1 MPLSDQNAVALIV
14 LSAVRDP
21 VEVINGVLRRA
32 GHAAHCTWIPAL
44 RDLGDALT
52 QLNPDLILQYEPT
65 SAELVAAITVRDQFA
80 AAVPLV
86 VVEDS
91 VTEARIADGMLN
103 GARDVVAAAST
114 GHLQAVISRELRSHR
129 MERALDSTLRMAR
142 DARRQLASVL
152 EHSNDA
158 IAQVQ
163 EGILVDAN
171 SSWLE
176 LVGYELPAVV
186 GQPIMDLFDEATHAP
201 LKGALAACLQGRW
214 TNHPLSALIRFAD
227 GTHRQFDLMLAAGEH
242 DGDPCVQLI
251 IAARKNDARKLE
263 EELADAVRRDPS
275 TGLLYRTPMLT
286 AITERLA
293 TPARA
298 GVRYFAVIKP
308 DKFATVV
315 RDVGLFASEDV
326 LSAFAQQLRDGLHPN
341 EVIGRL
347 GGTSVLVLLER
358 GNIHDIEAWGAQQVS
373 RIARHVVQVGEKSLS
388 ITCSV
393 GLTHAPNVAGQQH
406 GGAAQAAADAAIAEA
421 RDACAKAQDRG
432 GNQVALSAKADTDNR
447 LKGYDQVWVKHI
459 KAALM
464 ENRFR
469 LVQQPIA
476 SLQGGDRTMF
486 DVLLRML
493 DPNGTEVLPGEFM
506 PAAERNDLQK
516 NIDRWVVGAS
526 LAFAAQRKPDCLF
539 VRLSH
544 ETLKD
549 DSFVSWVD
557 KQIRASGADPQRLCF
572 QAPEEV
578 VASHLDH
585 MQKLGMELRTRGF
598 RFAVERFGSGRD
610 PQGLLESLPINFV
623 KIDGAL
629 VQGLTGDQELQQRVR
644 VLVAQAK
651 ARNIETIAERVE
663 DANTMAVLWQ
673 LGVQYIQGYLVHAPE
688 EIVLRSD
695 R

>member
-1 MPLSDQNAVALIV
+1 VALSEQHAVPLIV
-14 LSAVRDP
+14 LSATRDP

-52 QLNPDLILQYEPT
+52 QLNPELVLQFEP
-65 SAELVAAITVRDQFA
+65 SSEDLVAAVAIRDQIA
-80 AAVPLV
+80 ALVPIIV
-86 VVEDS
+86 VDDS
-91 VTEARIADGMLN
+91 VSETRIADAMLK
-103 GARDVVAAAST
+103 GARDVVSSGSAER
-114 GHLQAVISRELRSHR
+114 LQAVMSRELHSHR
-129 MERALDSTLRMAR
+129 MQRALETTLRTAR

-152 EHSNDA
+152 QHSNDA

-171 SSWLE
+171 ASWLT
-176 LVGYELPAVV
+176 LLGYELGAIV
-186 GQPIMDLFDEATHAP
+186 GQPIMDLFEETTHAA
-201 LKGALAACLQGRW
+201 LKGALSACLQGRW
-214 TNHPLSALIRFAD
+214 SNHPLTTEIRFAD
-227 GTHRQFDLMLAAGEH
+227 GSHRQLDLVLAMGEH

-251 IAARKNDARKLE
+251 IASRKQEAGKLE
-263 EELADAVRRDPS
+263 EDLADAVRRDPA
-275 TGLLYRTPMLT
+275 TGLLYRMPMLR
-286 AITERLA
+286 AVHEHLA
-293 TPARA
+293 TPVRA
-298 GVRYFAVIKP
+298 GVRYFAVVKP
-308 DKFATVV
+308 DKFTTVE

-326 LSAFAQQLRDGLHPN
+326 LAAFAALVREGLHAN
-341 EVIGRL
+341 EIIGRL

-358 GNIHDIEAWGAQQVS
+358 GNDHDIEAWGSQLILRVAK
-373 RIARHVVQVGEKSLS
+373 HVVAVGEKSLS

-393 GLTHAPNVAGQQH
+393 GVSRVANVV
-406 GGAAQAAADAAIAEA
+406 AQSDFDAAIADA
-421 RDACAKAQDRG
+421 LDACSKAQQRG
-432 GNQVALSAKADTDNR
+432 GNQVTHSDKSDNDTRVKA
-447 LKGYDQVWVKHI
+447 YDQVWVKHI

-476 SLQGGDRTMF
+476 SLQGGDTAMY

-493 DPNGTEVLPGEFM
+493 DVNGKEVLPGEFM
-506 PAAERNDLQK
+506 PAAERNDLLK

-526 LAFAAQRKPDCLF
+526 LSFAAQRKPGCLF

-549 DSFVSWVD
+549 ASFVGWVEN
-557 KQIRASGADPQRLCF
+557 QVRATRSDPQRLCF
-572 QAPEEV
+572 QAQEDV
-578 VASHLDH
+578 VASHLERV
-585 MQKLGMELRTRGF
+585 QKLSTELRSRGF

-610 PQGLLESLPINFV
+610 PHGLIESMPMNYV

-629 VQGLTGDQELQQRVR
+629 VQGLTGSTDLQQRVR
-644 VLVAQAK
+644 ALVEQAK
-651 ARNIETIAERVE
+651 AKNIETIAERVE

-688 EIVLRSD
+688 EIVLRSE

>member
-1 MPLSDQNAVALIV
+1 MSEQHAVPLIIV
-14 LSAVRDP
+14 SATRDP

-44 RDLGDALT
+44 RDLADALT
-52 QLNPDLILQYEPT
+52 QLNPELVLHFEP
-65 SAELVAAITVRDQFA
+65 SSEELVAAVAIRDQLA
-80 AAVPLV
+80 ALVPIIV
-86 VVEDS
+86 VDDS
-91 VTEARIADGMLN
+91 VSETRIADAMLK
-103 GARDVVAAAST
+103 GARDVVSSGSAER
-114 GHLQAVISRELRSHR
+114 LQAVMSRELHSHR
-129 MERALDSTLRMAR
+129 MERALETTLRTAR

-152 EHSNDA
+152 QHSNDA

-171 SSWLE
+171 ASWLT
-176 LVGYELPAVV
+176 LLGYELGAIV
-186 GQPIMDLFDEATHAP
+186 GQPIMDLFEETTHAA
-201 LKGALAACLQGRW
+201 LKGALSACLQGRW
-214 TNHPLSALIRFAD
+214 SNHPLTTEIRFAD
-227 GTHRQFDLMLAAGEH
+227 GSHRQVDLVLAMGEH

-251 IAARKNDARKLE
+251 IASRKQEAGKLE
-263 EELADAVRRDPS
+263 EDLADAVRRDPA
-275 TGLLYRTPMLT
+275 TGLLYRMPMLG
-286 AITERLA
+286 AVHEHLA
-293 TPARA
+293 TPVRA
-298 GVRYFAVIKP
+298 GVRYFAVVKP
-308 DKFATVV
+308 DKFATVE

-326 LSAFAQQLRDGLHPN
+326 LAAFASLVREGLHAN
-341 EVIGRL
+341 EIIGRL

-358 GNIHDIEAWGAQQVS
+358 GNDHDIEAWGSQLVLRVAK
-373 RIARHVVQVGEKSLS
+373 HVVSVGEKSLS

-393 GLTHAPNVAGQQH
+393 GVSRVANVVAPSDVD
-406 GGAAQAAADAAIAEA
+406 AAVADAL
-421 RDACAKAQDRG
+421 DACSKAQQRG
-432 GNQVALSAKADTDNR
+432 GNQVTHSDKSDNDTRVKA
-447 LKGYDQVWVKHI
+447 YDQVWVKHI

-476 SLQGGDRTMF
+476 SLQGGDTAMY

-493 DPNGTEVLPGEFM
+493 DVNGKEVLPGEFM
-506 PAAERNDLQK
+506 PAAERNDLLK

-526 LAFAAQRKPDCLF
+526 LSFAAQRKPGCLF

-549 DSFVSWVD
+549 ASFVGWVEN
-557 KQIRASGADPQRLCF
+557 QVRATRSDPQRLCF
-572 QAPEEV
+572 QAQEDV
-578 VASHLDH
+578 VASHLERV
-585 MQKLGMELRTRGF
+585 QKLSTELRSRGF

-610 PQGLLESLPINFV
+610 PQGLIESMPMNYV

-629 VQGLTGDQELQQRVR
+629 VQGLTGSTELQQRVR
-644 VLVAQAK
+644 ALVEQAK
-651 ARNIETIAERVE
+651 AKNIETIAERVE